1 MSAGWKEKL
10 CWDPCHLQDNG
21 QADWGKEL
29 LYLQKEIL
37 LGHYFKL
44 HSSQH
49 EDTPH
54 LYQAYSTQ
62 SSASRQLC
70 C

>member
-1 MSAGWKEKL
+1 MRPWEVLYVEIWMLSHFPGCPVTRGW
-10 CWDPCHLQDNG
+10 PV
-21 QADWGKEL
+21 
-29 LYLQKEIL
+29 QKEIL